1 MAPFP
6 PEASDGSGI
15 SPEERYSRQI
25 RFAPVGPSGQE
36 RLGRSSAVLV
46 GCGALGAS
54 LADLLVRA
62 GIGRLRIVDRD
73 FVEGSNLQR
82 QTLFE
87 EADAR
92 GSLPKAEAARRR
104 LSAVNSA
111 VAVEAAVSDLHASN
125 AGELLGGADLL
136 LDGTD
141 NFSTRYLLNDYAVER
156 GIPWIYG
163 GAVGASGLVLAVLP
177 GVGACLRCLFPEPP
191 PEGASPTCDTAGIL
205 APAATLV
212 ASLQAAAALQ
222 ILTGNGAAACRDL
235 RQVDVWEGSVRSI
248 RVERRED
255 CPACGERRFEFLRGE
270 RGSAVATLCGRDA
283 IQLNPA
289 TDRELD
295 LAALE
300 GRLRAAASI
309 VSRNEF
315 LLRFRVEGCEVAL
328 FRDGR
333 ALVRGVTE
341 PARARALYSRY
352 VGD

>member
-1 MAPFP
+1 MAPFSAAAP
-6 PEASDGSGI
+6 DGSGI

-25 RFAPVGPSGQE
+25 RFAPVGPAGQE
-36 RLGRSSAVLV
+36 RLGRASAVLV

-73 FVEGSNLQR
+73 FVEASNLQR
-82 QTLFE
+82 QTLFS

-92 GSLPKAEAARRR
+92 DALPKAEAARRR

-111 VAVEAAVSDLHASN
+111 VPVEAAVADVHPGN
-125 AGELLGGADLL
+125 AEELLGGADLL

-141 NFSTRYLLNDYAVER
+141 NFSTRYLLNDFAVER
-156 GIPWIYG
+156 GIPWVYG
-163 GAVGASGLVLAVLP
+163 GAVGASGLVLAVMP
-177 GVGACLRCLFPEPP
+177 GLGACLRCLFPEPP

-222 ILTGNGAAACRDL
+222 ILTGNGPAACRDL
-235 RQVDVWEGSVRSI
+235 RQVDVWEGTIRSI

-255 CPACGERRFEFLRGE
+255 CPACGERRFEYLRGE

-283 IQLNPA
+283 IQLSPA
-289 TDRELD
+289 AQRELD
-295 LAALE
+295 LEALE
-300 GRLRAAASI
+300 RRLRPAAAI
-309 VSRNEF
+309 VSRN
-315 LLRFRVEGCEVAL
+315 
-328 FRDGR
+328 
-333 ALVRGVTE
+333 
-341 PARARALYSRY
+341 
-352 VGD
+352 